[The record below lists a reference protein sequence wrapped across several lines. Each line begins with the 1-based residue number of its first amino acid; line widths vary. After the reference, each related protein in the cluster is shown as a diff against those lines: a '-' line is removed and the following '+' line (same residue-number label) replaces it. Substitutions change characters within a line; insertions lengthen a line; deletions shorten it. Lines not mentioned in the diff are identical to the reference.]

1 MNLYCDRYSVCN
13 SMYMDRGT
21 GNPGDPSTESM
32 AQARGWIIWRGAT
45 MGGKLQEVILCDLCV
60 DASRRRVRHDRY
72 EPLPDQYPI
81 PELRIVKPD
90 A

>member
-13 SMYMDRGT
+13 SMYMDRGS
-21 GNPGDPSTESM
+21 NTEEM
-32 AQARGWIIWRGAT
+32 ARAKGWIVWQGET

-81 PELRIVKPD
+81 PELKIVKPD

>member
-13 SMYMDRGT
+13 SMYMDRGSNT
-21 GNPGDPSTESM
+21 KEM
-32 AQARGWIIWRGAT
+32 AQAKGWIVWQGET
-45 MGGKLQEVILCDLCV
+45 MGGTVQEVTLCDLCV

-81 PELRIVKPD
+81 PEPRIVKPGE
-90 A
+90 